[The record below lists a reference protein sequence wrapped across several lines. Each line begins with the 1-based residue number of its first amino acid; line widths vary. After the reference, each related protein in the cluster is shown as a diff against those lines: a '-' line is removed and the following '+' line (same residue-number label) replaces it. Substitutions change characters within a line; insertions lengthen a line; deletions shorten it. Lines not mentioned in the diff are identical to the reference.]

1 MGRDA
6 RHAGVRA
13 RLLAESISRNATG
26 PGDHDRRASP
36 PPPGPESHA
45 TVGQWPPCNSV
56 ATRSHPVRWTPLLN
70 GWPSL
75 LPARKQYG
83 FDVLFAFVDESTNQF
98 VWAVSHGGDFDVA
111 EKTYLASS
119 ERAAVFDGV
128 PRRVDESFVT
138 KVNVVYQGWPAGG

>member
-1 MGRDA
+1 M
-6 RHAGVRA
+6 
-13 RLLAESISRNATG
+13 
-26 PGDHDRRASP
+26 
-36 PPPGPESHA
+36 A
-45 TVGQWPPCNSV
+45 TVQLRRYQISPGEMDAFVEW
-56 ATRSHPVRWTPLLN
+56 
-70 GWPSL
+70 WPSL

-98 VWAVSHGGDFDVA
+98 VWAVSHGGDFDAA

-138 KVNVVYQGWPAGG
+138 KVNVVYQGWPAG